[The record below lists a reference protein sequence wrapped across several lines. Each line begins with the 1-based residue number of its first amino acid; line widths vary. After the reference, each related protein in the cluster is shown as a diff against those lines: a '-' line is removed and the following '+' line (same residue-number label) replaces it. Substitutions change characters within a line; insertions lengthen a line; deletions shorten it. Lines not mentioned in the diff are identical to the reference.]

1 MTVSD
6 NEINLDCASP
16 SQVLRASQT
25 HPSLLS
31 SAQAEP
37 RQHLFVSGQI
47 NSQGRQNHGGISL
60 VAMTNAEMN
69 AVQVQDTP
77 VLEASVVLAK
87 LQIVASGSG

>member
-1 MTVSD
+1 MAPRLRRSCEPP
-6 NEINLDCASP
+6 NP
-16 SQVLRASQT
+16 SILAFLGT
-25 HPSLLS
+25 G
-31 SAQAEP
+31 AP

-47 NSQGRQNHGGISL
+47 NSQGRQDHGGISL

-77 VLEASVVLAK
+77 VLKASVVLAT